1 MQGEESAVRNDPSV
15 ADPDV
20 VPPPQLGQLGVPF
33 NASNP
38 LYFGFVGAIG
48 VLLAIGLWHLV
59 SQVSGVIT
67 LIVGALFIALG
78 LEPIIAWLARHKIP
92 RPLAIV
98 LVDLIL
104 IGAVAAFISSIV
116 PTIVQQ
122 STALVNAT
130 PDYVNTIINS
140 QFIQDMNAKFHLAD
154 KITGEVQ
161 EKLGDAKTISAVLG
175 GVFGVG
181 KAVVSGVFS
190 VVTILV
196 LTLYFQASLPV
207 TKAWI
212 YRLAPRSRRTR
223 TRLIGDQITNNIGR
237 YVSGQVIIAS
247 INGVCCYFM
256 LLIVGVPFPAILAV
270 VAALFGLIPL
280 IGATIGAIIIVV
292 VTLFQSWSTALVV
305 LIYYVLYQQF
315 ENYVI
320 QPRVM
325 ARAVSVSGSVA
336 VIAALCGGAL
346 AGVLGALVAIPVAA
360 AIILII
366 REVLIPR
373 QDRL

>member
-1 MQGEESAVRNDPSV
+1 M
-15 ADPDV
+15 
-20 VPPPQLGQLGVPF
+20 
-33 NASNP
+33 
-38 LYFGFVGAIG
+38 
-48 VLLAIGLWHLV
+48 AIGLWHLV

>member
-1 MQGEESAVRNDPSV
+1 M
-15 ADPDV
+15 
-20 VPPPQLGQLGVPF
+20 
-33 NASNP
+33 
-38 LYFGFVGAIG
+38 
-48 VLLAIGLWHLV
+48 LLAVGLWHLLE
-59 SQVSGVIT
+59 QISGVIT

-78 LEPIIAWLARHKIP
+78 LEPIVSWLTKHKVP

-98 LVDLIL
+98 GVYVVL
-104 IGAVAAFISSIV
+104 IGAIGGFISSIV
-116 PTIVQQ
+116 PTIVEQ
-122 STALVNAT
+122 STALINAT
-130 PDYVNTIINS
+130 PDYVNTLARS
-140 QFIQDMNAKFHLAD
+140 QFIQDLNAKYHLAD
-154 KITGEVQ
+154 TITREVQ
-161 EKLGDAKTISAVLG
+161 KKLGDANTISTVLG

-181 KAVVSGVFS
+181 KAVVSGVFG

-196 LTLYFQASLPV
+196 LTLYFQASLPI

-237 YVSGQVIIAS
+237 YVSGQVIIAA

-280 IGATIGAIIIVV
+280 VGATIGAIVIVIV
-292 VTLFQSWSTALVV
+292 ALFQSWTTALIV

-325 ARAVSVSGSVA
+325 AKAVSVSGSVA
-336 VIAALCGGAL
+336 IVAALCGGAL

-360 AIILII
+360 AIMLII

>member
-1 MQGEESAVRNDPSV
+1 M
-15 ADPDV
+15 
-20 VPPPQLGQLGVPF
+20 GQLGRPF
-33 NASNP
+33 SNTSP
-38 LYFGFVGAIG
+38 FYFGFVGAFG
-48 VLLAIGLWHLV
+48 VLIAVGLWNLLGE
-59 SQVSGVIT
+59 VSGVIT

-78 LEPIIAWLARHKIP
+78 LEPIVSWLTKHRVP

-98 LVDLIL
+98 MVYVVL
-104 IGAVAAFISSIV
+104 IGAITAFISSIV
-116 PTIVQQ
+116 PTIVEQ
-122 STALVNAT
+122 STALINAT

-140 QFIQDMNAKFHLAD
+140 QFIQNMNAKYHLAD
-154 KITGEVQ
+154 TITNEVQ
-161 EKLGDAKTISAVLG
+161 KKLGDAKTVSTVVG

-237 YVSGQVIIAS
+237 YVSGQVVIAA

-280 IGATIGAIIIVV
+280 IGATIGAIIIVI
-292 VTLFQSWSTALVV
+292 VTLFQGWSTALIV

-320 QPRVM
+320 QPRIM
-325 ARAVSVSGSVA
+325 ARAVAVSGSVA

-346 AGVLGALVAIPVAA
+346 AGVMGALVAIPVAA